1 MMKAIKLGLTHVKF
15 FPAENAGGLKM
26 IKEKECVIVQDE
38 ISLDAA
44 GEIYWFAHT
53 KGQISVAP
61 DGASAVVTVGSDRLW
76 VGLLSEGAR
85 LTAMKA
91 EPLPT
96 TPVVPNQANNSEYR
110 KLAIHLTETKD
121 TVISVACIPLKKGE
135 TKPSWTPSGL
145 TDFGSSMSR

>member
-1 MMKAIKLGLTHVKF
+1 M
-15 FPAENAGGLKM
+15 
-26 IKEKECVIVQDE
+26 IVQDE
-38 ISLDAA
+38 ISLDVP

-53 KGQISVAP
+53 KGEIGVAS
-61 DGASAVVTVGSDRLW
+61 DGRSAVVTVGSDRLW
-76 VGLLSEGAR
+76 VEILSEGGN

-121 TVISVACIPLKKGE
+121 ALISVACIPLKKGE

-145 TDFGSSMSR
+145 TNFGSSMSR